1 MSREFIEMYG
11 KSLEDPVGFW
21 AEQGKRLFW
30 KRPWARTYDDSNPP
44 FYKWFVGGET
54 NISYNALDRH
64 VREGRGNKAALV
76 WISSTGE
83 ARVLR
88 YWDLYRE
95 VNRLASII
103 KSLGVGKGDRV
114 AIYMPMI
121 PEAMI
126 AMLAVNRIGAVHTVV
141 FSGFGAQAL
150 ADRIRDAE
158 ASLVITT
165 DGMLRRGKVIPLKPT
180 VDEALSLLGLDAKVL
195 VHRRVGINVNMKA
208 GRDLWWHEALKNLPA
223 STYVEPE
230 WVEGD
235 APLFILYTSG
245 TTGKP
250 KGILHLHGQ
259 YMVWIWFAFN
269 HLVGAER
276 EFRDD
281 IVFFST
287 AEIGWISGHHY
298 GVHGP
303 LLNGLTVLWYEDAPD
318 YPHPGIWWE
327 IVDTYGVTHM
337 LFSPTAIRLLM
348 KYGNEWPMKYS
359 LNSLMAL
366 YPTGEVLNE
375 EAYRWLKDVICRGRT
390 NCQIADIWGQTETA
404 CFVTAPGSMNL
415 GGFNYKYGSVGLPY
429 PTLRV
434 EILDD
439 SGKPLPPGEK
449 GHVVIKP
456 PLPPAFLHTLW
467 RDPDRYVKSYWS
479 KFPGYYYT
487 GDLGYLDGDGH
498 LHILGRSDDVIKV
511 AGHRLSTREVEDI
524 LTSHQAIAEAAV
536 VGIPDPVRGEVLG
549 VFVVPKS
556 GAKITENEVMEHLR
570 KTMGPVAVV
579 GKVVILNKLPKT
591 RTGKVMRRVL
601 RAVATGQ
608 SPGDLSTLEDEE
620 SLEELKG
627 AFSRGSDL
635 NNKE

>member
-1 MSREFIEMYG
+1 MSREFIEMYR

-30 KRPWARTYDDSNPP
+30 RKPWVRTYDDSNPP

-64 VREGRGNKAALV
+64 VKEGRGNKAALV
-76 WISSTGE
+76 WVSSTGE

-95 VNRLASII
+95 VNRLASVI

-180 VDEALSLLGLDAKVL
+180 VDEALDISGIDAKVL
-195 VHRRVGINVNMKA
+195 VYRRVGINVNMKA
-208 GRDLWWHEALKNLPA
+208 GRDLWWHEAMKNVPP

-259 YMVWIWFAFN
+259 YMVWVWFAFN

-276 EFRDD
+276 EFRDN

-287 AEIGWISGHHY
+287 ADIGWISGHHY

-348 KYGNEWPMKYS
+348 KYGDEWPMKYS
-359 LNSLMAL
+359 LSSLMAL

-375 EAYRWLKDVICRGRT
+375 EAYRWLRDVICRRRA

-429 PTLRV
+429 PTLRI

-487 GDLGYLDGDGH
+487 GDLGYIDEDGH

-524 LTSHQAIAEAAV
+524 LTSHPAIAEAAV

-556 GAKITENEVMEHLR
+556 GAKITENEVIEHLR
-570 KTMGPVAVV
+570 KTLGPIAVV

-601 RAVATGQ
+601 RAVAIGQ
-608 SPGDLSTLEDEE
+608 DPGDLSTLEDEE
-620 SLEELKG
+620 SIEELKRK
-627 AFSRGSDL
+627 ARSEVHS
-635 NNKE
+635 

>member
-1 MSREFIEMYG
+1 MSKEFLEVYR

-21 AEQGKRLFW
+21 AEQAKRLYW
-30 KRPWARTYDDSNPP
+30 KEPWEKTYDDSNPP
-44 FYKWFVGGET
+44 FYKWFVGGKT

-64 VREGRGNKAALV
+64 IKEGRGNKAALIWV
-76 WISSTGE
+76 SASGE
-83 ARVLR
+83 ARILR
-88 YWDLYRE
+88 YWDLYIE
-95 VNRLASII
+95 VNKLATALR
-103 KSLGVGKGDRV
+103 SLGVGRGDRV

-121 PEAMI
+121 PEAMV

-150 ADRIRDAE
+150 ADRIVDSK
-158 ASLVITT
+158 ASLVITA
-165 DGMLRRGKVIPLKPT
+165 DGMTRRGKTTLLKPT
-180 VDEALSLLGLDAKVL
+180 VDEALKLANSDAQVL
-195 VHRRVGINVNMKA
+195 VYRRVGAEVPMRE
-208 GRDLWWHEALKNLPA
+208 GRDLWWHEATRELRGEVYA
-223 STYVEPE
+223 EPE

-250 KGILHLHGQ
+250 KGILHLHGS
-259 YMVWIWFAFN
+259 YMVWIWYAFN
-269 HLVGAER
+269 HLTGAER

-287 AEIGWISGHHY
+287 ADIGWISGHHY

-327 IVDTYGVTHM
+327 IADRFGVTHM

-348 KYGNEWPMKYS
+348 KYGDEWPMKYG
-359 LNSLMAL
+359 LKRLMAL

-375 EAYRWLKDVICRGRT
+375 EAYKWMRDVVCRGRPD
-390 NCQIADIWGQTETA
+390 CYIADIWGQTETA

-415 GGFNYKYGSVGLPY
+415 GGFRYKYGSVGHPY
-429 PTLRV
+429 PTLRI

-439 SGKPLPPGEK
+439 NGRPLPAGEK
-449 GHVVIKP
+449 GHVVAKP

-467 RDPDRYVKSYWS
+467 GDPDRYVKSYWS
-479 KFPGYYYT
+479 KFPGYYHT
-487 GDLGYLDGDGH
+487 GDLGYLDEDGH

-524 LTSHQAIAEAAV
+524 LTSHPAVAEAAV
-536 VGIPDPVRGEVLG
+536 VGIPDPVRGDVLG
-549 VFVVPKS
+549 VFVVPKM
-556 GAKITENEVMEHLR
+556 GAHITEDEVVSHL
-570 KTMGPVAVV
+570 KKMLGPIAVV
-579 GKVVILNKLPKT
+579 GRVVILNKLPKT

-601 RAVATGQ
+601 RAMAAGQ
-608 SPGDLSTLEDEE
+608 SLGDLSTLEDEE
-620 SLEELKG
+620 SIEELRQK
-627 AFSRGSDL
+627 L
-635 NNKE
+635 